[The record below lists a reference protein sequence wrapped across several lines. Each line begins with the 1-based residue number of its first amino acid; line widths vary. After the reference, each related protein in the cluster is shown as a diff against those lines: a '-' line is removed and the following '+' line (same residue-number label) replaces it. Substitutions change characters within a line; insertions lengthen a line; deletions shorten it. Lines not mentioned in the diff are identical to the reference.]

1 MNKLLENTEL
11 LLRAPE
17 PEDLALLY
25 KWENDTRL
33 WEYGNATAPYSR
45 FSLREYLTESKQD
58 IYADRQLRLMVR
70 MKTSGAVIGMADL
83 YDFDPFH
90 RRAGVGILID
100 ENQRNR
106 GYGLQSLLLLEEYAF
121 GFLSLHQLYSF
132 VPEKNLASRQLFK
145 KAGYLPVATLREWL
159 SRGEHYDDVQIWQK
173 IRKDKSNSLH
183 ETVNN
188 KKESYAGGDQKSL

>member
-1 MNKLLENTEL
+1 MNKLLENKEL

-17 PEDLALLY
+17 PEDLELLY

-45 FSLREYLTESKQD
+45 FSLRQYLSESKQD
-58 IYADRQLRLMVR
+58 IYADKQMRLMVLLR
-70 MKTSGAVIGMADL
+70 QSETVIGMADL

-100 ENQRNR
+100 DDQRKR

-121 GFLSLHQLYSF
+121 GFLSLHQLYAL
-132 VPEKNLASRQLFK
+132 VPEKNQASRQLFK
-145 KAGYLPVATLREWL
+145 KAGYLPAGILREWL
-159 SRGEHYDDVQIWQK
+159 SRSDRFEDVQLWQR
-173 IRKDKSNSLH
+173 IRK
-183 ETVNN
+183 T
-188 KKESYAGGDQKSL
+188 